1 MIVSD
6 LIKNL
11 ESKDPNAEVI
21 AVVYTDDGY
30 EAGYIDRIDDNVR
43 YNSVSKER
51 IKDDESFIEITTTTQ
66 RRN

>member
-11 ESKDPNAEVI
+11 ETKDPNAEVI

-51 IKDDESFIEITTTTQ
+51 IKDEESFIEITTTTQ